1 MFIKQDKYF
10 EEFCNDIFIKYPK
23 LNSFNWTQYTPYQTI
38 SSSEISKF
46 STQILSV
53 DNDDNDSNI
62 TFEILNFLNKFED
75 DFFLY
80 KFGDHSK
87 ITINKN
93 EILVQEFEN
102 HE

>member
-1 MFIKQDKYF
+1 MFIKEDKDF
-10 EEFCNDIFIKYPK
+10 EEFCNEIFIKYPQ
-23 LNSFNWTQYTPYQTI
+23 LNSFNWTQYTPYQII
-38 SSSEISKF
+38 SPGLSKF

-53 DNDDNDSNI
+53 DVDEEDSNI